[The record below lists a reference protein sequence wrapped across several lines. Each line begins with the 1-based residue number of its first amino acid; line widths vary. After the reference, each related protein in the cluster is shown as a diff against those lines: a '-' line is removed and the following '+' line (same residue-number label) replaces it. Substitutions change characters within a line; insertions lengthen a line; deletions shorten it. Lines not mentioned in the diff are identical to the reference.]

1 MSTTLLYNMFGIRGY
16 EYCRADYHQG
26 AVCFVIEQPREKYRC
41 PECGSAAVN
50 SQGNKDRFL
59 RHSPSGESKP
69 RPRQSRARRLLSC
82 EICGK

>member
-41 PECGSAAVN
+41 PECGYIS
-50 SQGNKDRFL
+50 
-59 RHSPSGESKP
+59 SPSVEKKKGEPIGSP
-69 RPRQSRARRLLSC
+69 LGLS
-82 EICGK
+82 